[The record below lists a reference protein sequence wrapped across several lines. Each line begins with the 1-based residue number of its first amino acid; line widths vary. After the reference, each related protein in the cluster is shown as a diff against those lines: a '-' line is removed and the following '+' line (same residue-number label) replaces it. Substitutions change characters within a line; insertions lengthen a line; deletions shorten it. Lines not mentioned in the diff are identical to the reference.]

1 MALSQKSSGTV
12 NNEKPVPAPHGLAL
26 ALLTL
31 GLGGLFVGTGEFASM
46 SLLPDMAWS
55 TGVSV
60 PAAGTYIGS
69 YALGVVLGA
78 PLLAVLGA
86 RVRRKLLLL
95 LLLALFAVGYA
106 ASAFG
111 WDYWSLVVSRFV
123 AGLPHGA
130 FYGVASLVAAA
141 MVPPQKRAQAIGYV
155 MLGLAAANVVGVP
168 AATWLGQ
175 ALGWRSA
182 FIAVAVG
189 SAVTAGLLWWLVPD
203 TPMDESA
210 SPLAEL
216 SGLRLPQVWLTLAV
230 ASIGFGGMFAVYS
243 YITPTL
249 TEVTGLQ
256 SATVPIFLALWGVGM
271 VVGNLAGGW
280 LADKALV
287 PSIFLIMV
295 WNAVFLGTF
304 YFAAGHPMWA
314 LIDLFLI
321 GVGFALVPA
330 LQTRLMSVA
339 GRAQTLAA
347 ALNHSAFNISNAI
360 GAALGGLA
368 IAHGYGWQSTG
379 WVAGALALCGIAAM
393 AASVALERRTGA
405 TSSATKAGIA
415 AGRQPRAET
424 RS

>member
-1 MALSQKSSGTV
+1 MAPPHRTTNASDAR
-12 NNEKPVPAPHGLAL
+12 KPVSAPYGLVL

-46 SLLPDMAWS
+46 SLLPDMANS

-60 PAAGTYIGS
+60 PAAGAYIGS

-86 RVRRKLLLL
+86 RVRRKVLLLML
-95 LLLALFAVGYA
+95 LVLFTVGYA

-111 WDYWSLVVSRFV
+111 WDYWSLMVSRFV

-130 FYGVASLVAAA
+130 YYGVASLVAAA
-141 MVPPQKRAQAIGYV
+141 MVPEQKKAQAIGYV

-168 AATWLGQ
+168 VATWLGQ

-182 FIAVAVG
+182 FVAVAVG
-189 SAVTAGLLWWLVPD
+189 SAVSAALLWLLVPD
-203 TPMDESA
+203 TPMDEGA

-216 SGLRLPQVWLTLAV
+216 SGLRLPQVWLTLAA

-249 TEVTGLQ
+249 MEVTGLEA
-256 SATVPIFLALWGVGM
+256 ATVPTFLAVWGVGM

-295 WNAVFLGTF
+295 WNAVFLGAF
-304 YFAAGHPMWA
+304 YFAAGHPTWA
-314 LIDLFLI
+314 LIDLFMI
-321 GVGFALVPA
+321 GIGFALVPA

-339 GRAQTLAA
+339 GSAQTLAA

-368 IAHGYGWQSTG
+368 ISHGFGWQSTG
-379 WVAGALALCGIAAM
+379 WVAGALALSGIAVM
-393 AASVALERRTGA
+393 AVSVVVEKRAEQARSP
-405 TSSATKAGIA
+405 SSAIEAGVSVRTQ
-415 AGRQPRAET
+415 RQA
-424 RS
+424 